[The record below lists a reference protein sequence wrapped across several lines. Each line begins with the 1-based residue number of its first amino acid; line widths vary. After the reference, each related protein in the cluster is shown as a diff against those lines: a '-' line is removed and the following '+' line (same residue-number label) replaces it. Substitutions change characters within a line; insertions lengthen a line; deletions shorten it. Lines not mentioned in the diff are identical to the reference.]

1 MLVVAAATFRRR
13 PLPNSLIVAGVLVAA
28 VGSALA
34 GTGVA
39 ATSAFVA
46 VSAVL
51 LYLGVA
57 GPPRTRP
64 RWPAGATS
72 RQRAPRTVPSAP
84 QTESSRSKN
93 ER

>member
-64 RWPAGATS
+64 RWPAGATV
-72 RQRAPRTVPSAP
+72 AAGAATVPSAP